1 MNWHLLE
8 NPFYPLGHCCL
19 ANGKGGHLIQAETIK
34 SYTYKW
40 DCFFQLRNWKRVAWS
55 PFPPAAMCS
64 DQASETQQTHRAKA
78 RAETGPADDTQS
90 PRPLIPSV
98 SLTSLPQSQSH
109 QQINSLFGLSW
120 AELGFSWLE
129 PGKWKESEVT
139 PSCPTLRPH
148 GLWPTRC
155 LCPQDFPGSN
165 TRMGCHFLLQGIFQ
179 THRSNL
185 GLLHCRQTLYPLTQP
200 YCMQIIMEI
209 YIIEQTK
216 FKWFL

>member
-34 SYTYKW
+34 CYTYKW

-129 PGKWKESEVT
+129 PGKWSCSVVSDSAT
-139 PSCPTLRPH
+139 PRTVAYQMSLSTGFSRQQYQNGLPFPSPGDLPDPQIKPGSPALQADTLPSDPTLLYANNY
-148 GLWPTRC
+148 G
-155 LCPQDFPGSN
+155 
-165 TRMGCHFLLQGIFQ
+165 
-179 THRSNL
+179 NL
-185 GLLHCRQTLYPLTQP
+185 HNWTN
-200 YCMQIIMEI
+200 
-209 YIIEQTK
+209 
-216 FKWFL
+216 

>member
-78 RAETGPADDTQS
+78 RAETGPADETQS

-129 PGKWKESEVT
+129 PGKWSRSVVSDSAT
-139 PSCPTLRPH
+139 PRTVAYQMSLSTGFSRQQYQNGLPFPSPGDLPDPQIKPGSPALQADTLPSDPTLLYANNY
-148 GLWPTRC
+148 G
-155 LCPQDFPGSN
+155 
-165 TRMGCHFLLQGIFQ
+165 
-179 THRSNL
+179 NL
-185 GLLHCRQTLYPLTQP
+185 HNWTN
-200 YCMQIIMEI
+200 
-209 YIIEQTK
+209 
-216 FKWFL
+216 